1 LNFQEKRAEALAAA
15 QEGLRYDVSDA
26 GCRNEQLRA
35 LVALNRLDE
44 AEARAKEAIAEDP
57 ENDDFHHWLAAVY
70 AHTGRYDLALP
81 HAREAV
87 RLDPSDTNYQTTF
100 LQSLAAQPLLSRLI
114 IHVFHDAQQYMR
126 IVVLP
131 PMCWAYW
138 LLGVVI
144 AVAGVWCS
152 GHFPNAL
159 VAGTLVLIA
168 VTWLILLPII
178 GIFLGSIA
186 PPTID
191 LLLASHRESRR
202 YLTRWQIACNVTVP
216 AYFTLM
222 VVTLVAIVQ
231 VDNQAG
237 RDEISGWPVAAF
249 WMSIFTVWACSQLDT
264 IRAKAIGYLIG
275 SSQLM
280 AMTVTGLLVLVAG
293 IPNLMLIV
301 GIASVATTVIVCL
314 ACVVVYSRRPG
325 R

>member
-1 LNFQEKRAEALAAA
+1 
-15 QEGLRYDVSDA
+15 
-26 GCRNEQLRA
+26 
-35 LVALNRLDE
+35 
-44 AEARAKEAIAEDP
+44 
-57 ENDDFHHWLAAVY
+57 
-70 AHTGRYDLALP
+70 
-81 HAREAV
+81 
-87 RLDPSDTNYQTTF
+87 
-100 LQSLAAQPLLSRLI
+100 
-114 IHVFHDAQQYMR
+114 
-126 IVVLP
+126 
-131 PMCWAYW
+131 
-138 LLGVVI
+138 
-144 AVAGVWCS
+144 
-152 GHFPNAL
+152 
-159 VAGTLVLIA
+159 
-168 VTWLILLPII
+168 
-178 GIFLGSIA
+178 
-186 PPTID
+186 
-191 LLLASHRESRR
+191 
-202 YLTRWQIACNVTVP
+202 
-216 AYFTLM
+216 M